1 MDTKREII
9 DVPINHPLEGFFEIE
24 EGSTHLPMVQR
35 ETTLTPHVEY
45 DSKDTEIE
53 SQLQE
58 VYDVAMSAFEQQFT
72 EIEIAEGKHK
82 ALVGEMAANFLNT
95 ALAAAK
101 EKSLLKQHK
110 DKLSLQSA
118 KSSSPRTVNNN
129 LVVADRNEVLRAIL
143 GKTNEN

>member
-1 MDTKREII
+1 MDIKREII
-9 DVPINHPLEGFFEIE
+9 DVPVNHPLEEFFEIE
-24 EGSTHLPMVQR
+24 EGSTHFPVVQR
-35 ETTLTPHVEY
+35 ETTLAPHIEY
-45 DSKDTEIE
+45 DNKDTEIE

-143 GKTNEN
+143 GKSNEN